1 MKRNGLL
8 FVVGLAAGLGGTY
21 LYQQRFKAPKPGFYE
36 SAARRLDGAAA
47 LEACDRNGGGRR
59 VRLARLLDHFEKRIG
74 GLFQA
79 RVAKDFPQ
87 VKMEQVGP
95 VFLRVSEPLP
105 AKPGV
110 DISSWSWEEAQGIFL
125 QTQTSPE
132 ATETKERWRDF
143 STMLRYL
150 LEKDTARLLYGKQ
163 YLPPADTPQTF
174 RPNASTARTGP
185 REITVRLNPGEFR
198 GAEKQLEALFA
209 REWSRDGFRLR
220 VRFENTPGLYVL
232 RANNRSARSFVN
244 HRQKVLVLANYTYTR
259 TAAHELG
266 HILGFDDH
274 YYSVWHGKNCYYTQ
288 ESYLDDLMSNSE
300 RGRVTAEHWQ
310 LLDRAYP
317 WKKPPLAAP
326 FEYRFARRATGRDA
340 AAGGATS
347 KE

>member
-1 MKRNGLL
+1 MKRKGIL
-8 FVVGLAAGLGGTY
+8 FVASVLAGIWGTY
-21 LYQQRFKAPKPGFYE
+21 LYQQQRAPAPGLYEKA
-36 SAARRLDGAAA
+36 ALRLSEAKA
-47 LEACDRNGGGRR
+47 LEACDRDGAERR
-59 VRLARLLDHFEKRIG
+59 VRLSRLLDHFEKRIG

-105 AKPGV
+105 LNAGA

-125 QTQTSPE
+125 QTQAHPE
-132 ATETKERWRDF
+132 APETKERWRDF

-174 RPNASTARTGP
+174 RPNASTERTGP

-198 GAEKQLEALFA
+198 GAEKQLTALFE
-209 REWSRDGFRLR
+209 REWSRDGYRLR
-220 VRFENTPGLYVL
+220 VRFENAPGLYVL
-232 RANNRSARSFVN
+232 RANQRSARSFVN
-244 HRQKVLVLANYTYTR
+244 HRQKVLVLANYTFTR

-288 ESYLDDLMSNSE
+288 ESFLDDLMSNSE

-310 LLDRAYP
+310 LLERAYP
-317 WKKPPLAAP
+317 WKKPRAGEP
-326 FEYRFARRATGRDA
+326 FEYRFARRAT
-340 AAGGATS
+340 S
-347 KE
+347 KGQDGPR